1 MGRLATRQAGT
12 LFGAVRHTQQ
22 QKVPRM
28 KDWINRTY
36 DTVQTTLSWAPT
48 WMIGPVIL
56 VVLVSA
62 SLILHRVF
70 RGAMLRL
77 AGPERMFLR
86 SLIARGRGPTEA
98 ALVLM
103 AVAMSLPQTYLPD
116 RMADGVLHGLVVA
129 AIMVMGWAGLIAVGL
144 ASDLYLRRFRTD
156 VDDNLQARK
165 HVTQVRILRRAVD
178 TVLVLVTI
186 ASSLMTIDSVRQY
199 GISLFASAGAAGLIL
214 GLSARPV
221 LSNMIAGLQI
231 AITQPIRVED
241 AVVVEG
247 EWGWIEDIA
256 STYVVIR
263 LWDWRRL
270 IVPLTYFMEKP
281 FQNWTHQTAAIIG
294 SVLLR
299 VDYSTP
305 VDRVREQLAVIA
317 KASPLWSGAVVNLQ
331 VSDADGH
338 TMELRALV
346 SASTAPRAWDLRCE
360 VREKLIAFL
369 QAEYPHCLPKQRLEG
384 TSGAVAKPARELIGA
399 F

>member
-1 MGRLATRQAGT
+1 MSEWIDDAYEAVQA
-12 LFGAVRHTQQ
+12 LVSR
-22 QKVPRM
+22 
-28 KDWINRTY
+28 
-36 DTVQTTLSWAPT
+36 LSWAPN
-48 WMIGPVIL
+48 WAAGPVIL
-56 VVLVSA
+56 VVLVA
-62 SLILHRVF
+62 AALLLHRVL
-70 RGAMLRL
+70 RQSMLRL
-77 AGPERMFLR
+77 AGPDRVFLR
-86 SLIARGRGPTEA
+86 SLIARGRGPTET
-98 ALVLM
+98 ALLLFSV
-103 AVAMSLPQTYLPD
+103 AVSLPQTYLPSAV
-116 RMADGVLHGLVVA
+116 ADFVLHSLVVGT
-129 AIMVMGWAGLIAVGL
+129 IVVFGWAGLITVGL
-144 ASDLYLRRFRTD
+144 ASDIYLRRFRTD
-156 VDDNLQARK
+156 VDDNLKARK
-165 HVTQVRILRRAVD
+165 HVTQVRILRRAAD
-178 TVLVLVTI
+178 TVLVLVTV

-256 STYVVIR
+256 STYVVVR
-263 LWDWRRL
+263 LWDWRRM

-299 VDYSTP
+299 VDYNTP
-305 VDRVREQLAVIA
+305 VERVREQLEVIA

-331 VSDADGH
+331 VTDAGEH
-338 TMELRALV
+338 SLELRALV

-369 QAEYPHCLPKQRLEG
+369 QAEYPECLPKQRMDVPV
-384 TSGAVAKPARELIGA
+384 TARARSVEMVGA

>member
-1 MGRLATRQAGT
+1 
-12 LFGAVRHTQQ
+12 
-22 QKVPRM
+22 
-28 KDWINRTY
+28 
-36 DTVQTTLSWAPT
+36 
-48 WMIGPVIL
+48 MIGPVIL
-56 VVLVSA
+56 IVLVSA

-98 ALVLM
+98 ALILM

-116 RMADGVLHGLVVA
+116 HMADGVLHGLVVA
-129 AIMVMGWAGLIAVGL
+129 GIVVMGWAGLIAVGL

-165 HVTQVRILRRAVD
+165 HVTQVRILRRAMD
-178 TVLVLVTI
+178 TVLVLVTV

-305 VDRVREQLAVIA
+305 VERVREQLEVIA

-338 TMELRALV
+338 TIELRALV

-369 QAEYPHCLPKQRLEG
+369 QAEYPDCLPKQRLEG
-384 TSGAVAKPARELIGA
+384 TARVADKQRTELIGA

>member
-1 MGRLATRQAGT
+1 M
-12 LFGAVRHTQQ
+12 
-22 QKVPRM
+22 PN
-28 KDWINRTY
+28 WINNTY
-36 DTVQTTLSWAPT
+36 YAVQGALSWAPAWT
-48 WMIGPVIL
+48 VGPVIL
-56 VVLVSA
+56 VALVVA
-62 SLILHRVF
+62 ALILHRVL
-70 RGAMLRL
+70 RQAMLKL
-77 AGPERMFLR
+77 AGPERVFLR
-86 SLIARGRGPTEA
+86 SLIARGRGPTET
-98 ALVLM
+98 ALILTAI
-103 AVAMSLPQTYLPD
+103 AVSLPQTYLPD
-116 RMADGVLHGLVVA
+116 RLANAVLHGLVVGS
-129 AIMVMGWAGLIAVGL
+129 ILVIGWAGLIAVGL
-144 ASDLYLRRFRTD
+144 AADIYLRRFRTD

-165 HVTQVRILRRAVD
+165 HVTQVRILRRAAD

-186 ASSLMTIDSVRQY
+186 AASLMTIDAVRQY

-263 LWDWRRL
+263 LWDWRRM

-294 SVLLR
+294 SVLIR
-299 VDYSTP
+299 VDYSVP
-305 VDRVREQLAVIA
+305 VQRVRDELEVIA

-331 VSDADGH
+331 VTDAGEH
-338 TMELRALV
+338 SLELRALV

-369 QAEYPHCLPKQRLEG
+369 QAEYPECLPKLRLDEG
-384 TSGAVAKPARELIGA
+384 APAAQKRAVEMVGA

>member
-1 MGRLATRQAGT
+1 
-12 LFGAVRHTQQ
+12 
-22 QKVPRM
+22 M
-28 KDWINRTY
+28 KDWINTTY
-36 DTVQTTLSWAPT
+36 AMVQNALSWAPSWAPGLT
-48 WMIGPVIL
+48 IL

-62 SLILHRVF
+62 AMILHRVF
-70 RGAMLRL
+70 RRAMLKL
-77 AGPERMFLR
+77 AGPERVFLR
-86 SLIARGRGPTEA
+86 SLIARGRGPTET
-98 ALVLM
+98 ALILG
-103 AVAMSLPQTYLPD
+103 AIAMSLPQTYLPD
-116 RMADGVLHGLVVA
+116 QLATAVLHALVIA
-129 AIMVMGWAGLIAVGL
+129 GIMVMGWAGLIAVGL

-165 HVTQVRILRRAVD
+165 HVTQVRILRRAAD
-178 TVLVLVTI
+178 TVLVLVTV
-186 ASSLMTIDSVRQY
+186 ASSLMTIDAVRQY

-263 LWDWRRL
+263 LWDWRRM

-294 SVLLR
+294 TVLLR
-299 VDYSTP
+299 VDYTTP
-305 VDRVREQLAVIA
+305 VDRVREQLELIA

-331 VSDADGH
+331 VTDAGEH
-338 TMELRALV
+338 SMELRALV

-369 QAEYPHCLPKQRLEG
+369 QAEYPECLPKQRLDASAAAAG
-384 TSGAVAKPARELIGA
+384 KRAVELVGA

>member
-1 MGRLATRQAGT
+1 MGGWVDNA
-12 LFGAVRHTQQ
+12 
-22 QKVPRM
+22 
-28 KDWINRTY
+28 Y
-36 DTVQTTLSWAPT
+36 DVVQSLISRLSWAPSWAT
-48 WMIGPVIL
+48 GPVIL
-56 VVLVSA
+56 VVLVA
-62 SLILHRVF
+62 AALLLHRVL
-70 RGAMLRL
+70 RQAMLRL
-77 AGPERMFLR
+77 AGPDRVFLR
-86 SLIARGRGPTEA
+86 SLIARGRGPTET
-98 ALVLM
+98 ALVLFSV
-103 AVAMSLPQTYLPD
+103 AVSLPQTYLPSGV
-116 RMADGVLHGLVVA
+116 ADFVLHGLVVGT
-129 AIMVMGWAGLIAVGL
+129 IVVFGWAGLITVGL
-144 ASDLYLRRFRTD
+144 ASDIYLRRFRTD
-156 VDDNLQARK
+156 VDDNLKARK
-165 HVTQVRILRRAVD
+165 HVTQVRILRRPGD
-178 TVLVLVTI
+178 PVLVLVTV
-186 ASSLMTIDSVRQY
+186 ASSSLTIASVRQY

-256 STYVVIR
+256 STYVVVR
-263 LWDWRRL
+263 LWDWRRM

-305 VDRVREQLAVIA
+305 IDRVREQLEVIA

-331 VSDADGH
+331 VTDAGEH
-338 TMELRALV
+338 SIELRALV

-369 QAEYPHCLPKQRLEG
+369 QAEYPGSLPKQRLDVP
-384 TSGAVAKPARELIGA
+384 VAARARAAELVGA